1 MYMREIWQSTS
12 IIIVEQ
18 DSLSLEFGVEY
29 SVSALS
35 AAIIIQT
42 Y

>member
-1 MYMREIWQSTS
+1 MREIWQSTS

-18 DSLSLEFGVEY
+18 DSFSLEFDVEY